1 MVYNPLGMSN
11 CSIRVLKKK
20 SAATAQPAATKN
32 PNGFANFKQTDMS
45 NQLDKLEQ
53 MLADELNLDKR

>member
-1 MVYNPLGMSN
+1 MIIKPKQLMLNR
-11 CSIRVLKKK
+11 C
-20 SAATAQPAATKN
+20 
-32 PNGFANFKQTDMS
+32 KQTDMS